1 MYVAFSK
8 RTAKTELRTRYVDTH
23 LCLKTPI
30 SMSIFTCSYGAI
42 KTIASTDNT
51 IAPNYRPCLAK
62 LYLATQA
69 QSYVPPEV
77 LQYVQLV
84 ISVLRIHLHAVEL
97 MMWLYL
103 QVQMCSSLCMMLLLV
118 LFMMSL
124 RALRAYLL
132 S

>member
-1 MYVAFSK
+1 M
-8 RTAKTELRTRYVDTH
+8 D
-23 LCLKTPI
+23 
-30 SMSIFTCSYGAI
+30 
-42 KTIASTDNT
+42 STDNT

-69 QSYVPPEV
+69 QVHVPPEV

-103 QVQMCSSLCMMLLLV
+103 QVQVCSSLCMMLLLV
-118 LFMMSL
+118 LFMMSW